1 MLGEERKE
9 HTITDWEIQFQLDPN
24 FEIIRFP
31 EGLVRELGYE
41 SLEKLFY
48 FAGTSLLFSLTS
60 EDIPSFRRFLDH
72 AAENSREHCI
82 VRLRTQEGFPLWY
95 LFHDCRFQ
103 QEGSQRTA
111 ICGCSSLEDVRL
123 LRELS
128 GQKRAQFASRPGTG
142 AAAAEEELSG
152 ISRQGESGL
161 PNGSME
167 QFVDTLPCGML
178 ICEYWAE
185 SRRIQVHFFNDTFT
199 RMTGCSTGELRAF
212 RNHQIFSE
220 LVAEQSCREFEEGI
234 RQMCASGRD
243 MRCEVRLKR
252 PQAVQWVRVEASVS
266 ATGRDSVL
274 LKFALS
280 DISREKRS
288 EEQVSF
294 QNYFLARLNE
304 TLFFGVIVKKLG
316 LDARPLYLS
325 ENISALLRKLVPD
338 AVPGE

>member
-1 MLGEERKE
+1 M
-9 HTITDWEIQFQLDPN
+9 DPN

-142 AAAAEEELSG
+142 AAAAEEELPG
-152 ISRQGESGL
+152 ISHQGESGL
-161 PNGSME
+161 PNGSIGA
-167 QFVDTLPCGML
+167 VCGHSPMRHADL
-178 ICEYWAE
+178 
-185 SRRIQVHFFNDTFT
+185 RILGRVPPDSGALFQRHTFT
-199 RMTGCSTGELRAF
+199 RMTGCSTRGAPGVPEPSDFQRTGSRTVLP
-212 RNHQIFSE
+212 
-220 LVAEQSCREFEEGI
+220 GI
-234 RQMCASGRD
+234 
-243 MRCEVRLKR
+243 
-252 PQAVQWVRVEASVS
+252 
-266 ATGRDSVL
+266 
-274 LKFALS
+274 
-280 DISREKRS
+280 
-288 EEQVSF
+288 
-294 QNYFLARLNE
+294 
-304 TLFFGVIVKKLG
+304 
-316 LDARPLYLS
+316 
-325 ENISALLRKLVPD
+325 
-338 AVPGE
+338 